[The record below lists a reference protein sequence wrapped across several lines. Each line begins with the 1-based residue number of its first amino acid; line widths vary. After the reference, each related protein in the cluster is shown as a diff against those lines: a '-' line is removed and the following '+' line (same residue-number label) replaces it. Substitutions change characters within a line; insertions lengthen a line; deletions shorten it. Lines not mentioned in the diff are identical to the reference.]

1 MNGSTLLDDIRLR
14 FTYTAK
20 EKWYQTQ
27 RPWLPR
33 TGRWGSSWLAWPP
46 WQTLWGTASS
56 SGGGCLYCGLP
67 TRSLWTPAPPQC
79 LQGSCWRGSGTWN
92 MEERRRPGQ
101 EEGNEAGRGRA
112 TTKLTY
118 QAFLLSCLICSSYP
132 DEVDCIK
139 SRLQG
144 RNLGTEVRARWRKIH
159 REAVSSYRTAH
170 HIRGPAFQETRA
182 PLLMGCL

>member
-20 EKWYQTQ
+20 EMWYQTQ

-33 TGRWGSSWLAWPP
+33 RGRWGSSWLAWPP

-56 SGGGCLYCGLP
+56 SDGGCLYGGLP

-118 QAFLLSCLICSSYP
+118 QAFHLSCLIYSSYP
-132 DEVDCIK
+132 MRSIVLNHVSKEETWEQ
-139 SRLQG
+139 RLEHG
-144 RNLGTEVRARWRKIH
+144 GGKIH
-159 REAVSSYRTAH
+159 REAVCSYRTAH
-170 HIRGPAFQETRA
+170 HIRGPAFQ
-182 PLLMGCL
+182 